1 MFFVARFLLA
11 ATAAVAVV
19 WAAATAIV
27 AALDFP
33 KRTAIY
39 YTEPQAVHLAARMQ
53 RGEALYP
60 DWHAFPYVANVFTPA
75 YFWVVGLV
83 GRATGADLDALQR
96 LARGVTIACS
106 LAGAMLAGWAVRRH
120 GEVAAI
126 AAGAVVLSAGVTQ
139 GFGWMAR
146 PDLAADL
153 LGFAGFLAA
162 TASASISV
170 AGSLLAAAF
179 LCKQPA
185 LVYAAAAAVA
195 LAWQRR
201 WRRAIAVFVGVIAL
215 IAVGLSLVFLAG
227 ERRVLVDIFL
237 ERSSPWRWEQWKTIT
252 EKFVGRSAEVLM
264 LCAVGAIAW
273 GWMLRRG
280 RPEAN
285 DAKRWLSLLVVAGGA
300 GVIATA
306 KYGSDLNY
314 YLPLRYVAAASLA
327 ELFGVL
333 RSSAT
338 PTTSAAIALASLAA
352 LWSWS
357 PMIWNM
363 LSIHEAI
370 NPQRRG
376 AAEAYQ
382 AEIDDLARRSRTER
396 ILTNCD
402 DVALRTDNP
411 FVDSMVF
418 KMLVEDGRLRPEALV
433 ERIQRSD
440 YDLIATTGPID
451 DPRFLAAQTGLP
463 KLVADV
469 IASRYDLVKRGALF
483 YYRPKPAA
491 P

>member
-1 MFFVARFLLA
+1 
-11 ATAAVAVV
+11 
-19 WAAATAIV
+19 
-27 AALDFP
+27 
-33 KRTAIY
+33 
-39 YTEPQAVHLAARMQ
+39 MQ

-60 DWHAFPYVANVFTPA
+60 DWQAFPYVANVFTPA

-83 GRATGADLDALQR
+83 GRTTGADLDTLQR

-106 LAGAMLAGWAVRRH
+106 LAGAVLAGWAVRRH
-120 GEVAAI
+120 GAVAAI
-126 AAGAVVLSAGVTQ
+126 AAGAVVLSAGVTH

-162 TASASISV
+162 TGSTPIGV

-185 LVYAAAAAVA
+185 LVYTAAAAVA

-201 WRRAIAVFVGVIAL
+201 WRRASTVFVGVIAL
-215 IAVGLSLVFLAG
+215 IVAVLSLVFLAG
-227 ERRVLVDIFL
+227 ERRVFIDIFL
-237 ERSSPWRWEQWKTIT
+237 ERSSPWRWEQWKTIA
-252 EKFVGRSAEVLM
+252 EKFVGRSAEILV
-264 LCAVGAIAW
+264 LCAVGATVW
-273 GWMLRRG
+273 VWMIRSG

-300 GVIATA
+300 GIIATA

-314 YLPLRYVAAASLA
+314 YLPLRFVAAAALA

-333 RSSAT
+333 RLSAT
-338 PTTSAAIALASLAA
+338 STTSAAVALASLATI
-352 LWSWS
+352 WSWS

-363 LSIHEAI
+363 ISIHEAI
-370 NPQRRG
+370 NPQRQRT
-376 AAEAYQ
+376 AEAYQ
-382 AEIDDLARRSRTER
+382 AEIDDLVVRSRTER
-396 ILTNCD
+396 ILTNGD
-402 DVALRTDNP
+402 DLALRMDNP

-418 KMLVEDGRLRPEALV
+418 KMLVEDGRLRPDGLMDQL
-433 ERIQRSD
+433 QRTQ
-440 YDLIATTGPID
+440 YDLIATTGPVD

-469 IASRYDLVKRGALF
+469 IAARYELVKRGAFF
-483 YYRPKPAA
+483 YYRPKPAH